1 MPDSNLIRKEK
12 RSIQTEAWSWV
23 KCILCGIVIALALD
37 FLVIAN
43 ARVPTGSM
51 EDTIPVG
58 ARIIGLRHSYLFEEP
73 QRGDIIIFK
82 YPDDESVHYVKRVI
96 GLPGETV
103 IIADGNVYVDRK
115 LIDEPYIK
123 EKTHTSEAY
132 INSLIK
138 SGDYSKDNPIVIQ
151 PGYVWCMGDNR
162 NNSVDSRF
170 DIIGNVTRKE
180 IIGRAVF
187 RLFPF
192 KNFGPID

>member
-103 IIADGNVYVDRK
+103 IIADGNVYVDGTA
-115 LIDEPYIK
+115 LEEPYLN
-123 EKTHTSEAY
+123 TVT
-132 INSLIK
+132 L
-138 SGDYSKDNPIVIQ
+138 GDYGPYTVPEGSYFV
-151 PGYVWCMGDNR
+151 MGDNR
-162 NNSVDSRF
+162 NDSRDSRF
-170 DIIGNVTRKE
+170 WDNTYVAKDKIVAK
-180 IIGRAVF
+180 VK
-187 RLFPF
+187 LMYYPKF
-192 KNFGPID
+192 KLLK

>member
-1 MPDSNLIRKEK
+1 MPDSNPIRKGK

-58 ARIIGLRHSYLFEEP
+58 ARIIGLRHSYLFKEP

-103 IIADGNVYVDRK
+103 IIADGNVYVDGTA
-115 LIDEPYIK
+115 LEEPYLN
-123 EKTHTSEAY
+123 TVT
-132 INSLIK
+132 L
-138 SGDYSKDNPIVIQ
+138 GDYGPYTVPEGSYFV
-151 PGYVWCMGDNR
+151 MGDTR
-162 NNSVDSRF
+162 NDSRDSRF
-170 DIIGNVTRKE
+170 WDNTYVAKDKIVAK
-180 IIGRAVF
+180 VK
-187 RLFPF
+187 LMYYPKF
-192 KNFGPID
+192 KILK

>member
-73 QRGDIIIFK
+73 QRGRRYSSGGTVSEYSDT
-82 YPDDESVHYVKRVI
+82 R
-96 GLPGETV
+96 GLRTLHCPGRELFC
-103 IIADGNVYVDRK
+103 DGR
-115 LIDEPYIK
+115 
-123 EKTHTSEAY
+123 
-132 INSLIK
+132 
-138 SGDYSKDNPIVIQ
+138 
-151 PGYVWCMGDNR
+151 
-162 NNSVDSRF
+162 
-170 DIIGNVTRKE
+170 
-180 IIGRAVF
+180 
-187 RLFPF
+187 
-192 KNFGPID
+192 